1 LFGVAGTIVQ
11 CTGADR
17 VFERR
22 RNESGGAIGMVRETM
37 EDAIVG
43 YKTIL
48 ARIIDNRPSGT
59 RQRLAAAL
67 GKHRSFVTQ
76 ITSPAY
82 STPLPARHLA
92 TIFRVCHFSPAELE
106 RFVEVYQAAHPGK
119 LPDFGS
125 SDGLRPLSLMVPDLG
140 DAKKNHLLD
149 ETITDFVQKI
159 AALLS
164 STD

>member
-1 LFGVAGTIVQ
+1 MA
-11 CTGADR
+11 
-17 VFERR
+17 
-22 RNESGGAIGMVRETM
+22 REPM
-37 EDAIVG
+37 EDAMMD

-48 ARIIDNRPSGT
+48 VQIIDNRPSGT

-92 TIFRVCHFSPAELE
+92 TIFRVCHFSPAEQG
-106 RFVEVYQAAHPGK
+106 RFVEAYHAAHPGK

-125 SDGLRPLSLMVPDLG
+125 NEGLRPLSLMVPDLG
-140 DAKKNHLLD
+140 QDKKNRLLD
-149 ETITDFVQKI
+149 EAITDFVQKI
-159 AALLS
+159 ASLLGNA
-164 STD
+164 D